1 MYAER
6 GLMFPYFQNLSSDIQ
21 QFDDFCHSH
30 KSIST
35 CLDSLIQT
43 SAISDYDLG
52 GEGDLFKAPE
62 PIIEQPLVSLD
73 PMTSAMSMI
82 SCGEDAISPQ
92 ELKVTDIESLQN
104 EEFLNDVFYEC
115 KNILA
120 NEAATGSESSPFSEV
135 LSFNFPVSTD
145 DQNPVAM
152 DNVTPSCQIPKSMS
166 CDSLS
171 SMDWIQGAQVR
182 PSYLNFG
189 EIDFENAYGMR
200 RAFSEGDIKTL
211 DDANSLIHYPLG
223 QPPLIS
229 ERTNEDRMQK
239 LSRYRNKKT
248 KRNFGRKIKYACRK
262 ALADSQPR
270 IRGRFAKTDE
280 ADILRK

>member
-1 MYAER
+1 MYAET
-6 GLMFPYFQNLSSDIQ
+6 GLMFPYFQNFSSDVQ
-21 QFDDFCHSH
+21 QFDDFCHSQ
-30 KSIST
+30 KSIT
-35 CLDSLIQT
+35 CLDSLVQT
-43 SAISDYDLG
+43 STISDYDLG

-73 PMTSAMSMI
+73 PMSMI
-82 SCGEDAISPQ
+82 SCGEDTISIPPQ

-120 NEAATGSESSPFSEV
+120 KEAAATGSSPLSEV
-135 LSFNFPVSTD
+135 LSFNFPVTTD
-145 DQNPVAM
+145 ENPIAKE
-152 DNVTPSCQIPKSMS
+152 NVHPLCQIPKSMS
-166 CDSLS
+166 YDSLNS
-171 SMDWIQGAQVR
+171 RDWIHGTQIK
-182 PSYLNFG
+182 PNFLNFS
-189 EIDFENAYGMR
+189 ELDFGNAYGMR
-200 RAFSEGDIKTL
+200 RAFSDGDIKTL
-211 DDANSLIHYPLG
+211 ANAKPSLIHYPLG
-223 QPPLIS
+223 QPQLIS
-229 ERTNEDRMQK
+229 ERTTKERMQK

-280 ADILRK
+280 SDMLRN

>member
-1 MYAER
+1 MYAET
-6 GLMFPYFQNLSSDIQ
+6 GLMFPYFQNFSTDVQ

-30 KSIST
+30 KSIT
-35 CLDSLIQT
+35 CLDNLIQT
-43 SAISDYDLG
+43 STISDYDLG

-62 PIIEQPLVSLD
+62 PIIEQPLISLD
-73 PMTSAMSMI
+73 PMTSTISMI
-82 SCGEDAISPQ
+82 SCGEDTISPQ
-92 ELKVTDIESLQN
+92 ELKVTDIVSLQN

-120 NEAATGSESSPFSEV
+120 QEAATEASPLSEV
-135 LSFNFPVSTD
+135 LTFSFPVTTD
-145 DQNPVAM
+145 EKTVAKE
-152 DNVTPSCQIPKSMS
+152 NIHPLSQIPKSMS
-166 CDSLS
+166 SDSLT
-171 SMDWIQGAQVR
+171 SMDWIQGAQIK
-182 PSYLNFG
+182 SSFLNFS
-189 EIDFENAYGMR
+189 ELDFGNAYGMR
-200 RAFSEGDIKTL
+200 RAFSDGDIKTL
-211 DDANSLIHYPLG
+211 ADANTGLINYPLQ

-229 ERTNEDRMQK
+229 ERTIEDRMQK

-280 ADILRK
+280 SEMLRK

>member
-1 MYAER
+1 
-6 GLMFPYFQNLSSDIQ
+6 
-21 QFDDFCHSH
+21 
-30 KSIST
+30 
-35 CLDSLIQT
+35 DSLIRT

-152 DNVTPSCQIPKSMS
+152 DNVTPSTGLC
-166 CDSLS
+166 
-171 SMDWIQGAQVR
+171 
-182 PSYLNFG
+182 
-189 EIDFENAYGMR
+189 
-200 RAFSEGDIKTL
+200 SEGDIKTL

-248 KRNFGRKIKYACRK
+248 KRNFGRKIKEGFGGQSAEDQRK
-262 ALADSQPR
+262 VDQ
-270 IRGRFAKTDE
+270 KQ
-280 ADILRK
+280 